1 MNEVNRAQN
10 AGIVMPMTDILLLF
24 WIDFKVSGR
33 NETILWEGEK
43 QNGIKLPN
51 QQKKRMASIP
61 ELAKKYTHTHTRIV
75 IVTLAHIYANW
86 LLIHASNKNPMTN
99 RIINLWFLH
108 VLQVHWHTINDMIDR
123 CCECWVCAR
132 MCVRTICCII
142 HFYIV
147 CNDTFIGS
155 TLFASL
161 LAHLISSALYSTRF
175 TWAIFKKKEPSLQ
188 CVAFYKFSQ
197 HVLVHSKTKL
207 NVSIL
212 CLLFQL
218 KILNI
223 KLTECLCVC
232 VCVSACDKE
241 VRPRWLCVCLYV
253 AAANSVYV
261 RFCVWC

>member
-1 MNEVNRAQN
+1 
-10 AGIVMPMTDILLLF
+10 
-24 WIDFKVSGR
+24 
-33 NETILWEGEK
+33 
-43 QNGIKLPN
+43 
-51 QQKKRMASIP
+51 
-61 ELAKKYTHTHTRIV
+61 
-75 IVTLAHIYANW
+75 
-86 LLIHASNKNPMTN
+86 MTN
-99 RIINLWFLH
+99 RIINLWFVH

-123 CCECWVCAR
+123 CCECWVCAP

-142 HFYIV
+142 HFYTV

-232 VCVSACDKE
+232 VC
-241 VRPRWLCVCLYV
+241 LCVWQRSAATVALCLFICCRCQQCVCALLCVVLICFSSSKTAEKKEHV
-253 AAANSVYV
+253 AVYLSLYLSLLSLFIFSQSENFTF
-261 RFCVWC
+261 RPSQARPHLLF